1 MDLTIWLLLLTVLI
15 PIMLVA
21 FNKIRMDLAAL
32 LIAALLGIFQLAGF
46 GMLGPANSPADASK
60 AITGF
65 SQPVII
71 TLIAL
76 FILTSSLEKSGVPR
90 WLASRLIRI
99 GGENPA
105 AYIGLFTLVSAG
117 LSLFMNNL
125 AAGAL
130 LLPSAMEVARRTRI
144 KPSKLLIPIAYGS
157 LLGGSATYFTT
168 ANIIVSD
175 LLRIATPPQPGLQF
189 LDFTPTGGLIAVA
202 GILFLWLVG
211 NRLLP
216 ARESSLAQ
224 SQALLTGSEL
234 EDFYQ
239 LGDRL
244 WEAQLK
250 RTSPMIGQT
259 IRNSEIGRKWGVAV
273 AAIER
278 RPDEF
283 ELPYPDTILASG
295 DTLLLVGR
303 EEKIKTIKE
312 LKMDIR
318 PVRKGLHLTSGG
330 IFVSELLLTP
340 HSQALGQ
347 TLKQIDFRQKYG
359 ITVVGIRR
367 LNRTYR
373 TDVGDFSLNFGDSL
387 LIISDEEHLKQLKLS
402 NEFVLIEPNPADQ
415 PIRKKQAILS
425 VAAILAAIIASIAGA
440 PVYLATLAA
449 AIFLLLTGSSTLEE
463 SYKAIHWQ
471 AIFLIAGMYAVS
483 LAMVQT
489 GLARDIGQSLLGL
502 VSPLGGIGLALGAY
516 LLTAALTQVMGGQ
529 VTALVTGPI
538 TIAAAIS
545 MGVSP
550 HAVAVATAIGCSAS
564 FLTPMAHPVNVL
576 MIGPGNYEFKDFL
589 HVGWI
594 LSLVSFL
601 MLFIGLTIFWKL

>member
-1 MDLTIWLLLLTVLI
+1 MHLTIWLLLFTVLI
-15 PIMLVA
+15 PILLVA

-32 LIAALLGIFQLAGF
+32 IIAVLLGIFQLVGF
-46 GMLGPANSPADASK
+46 GMLGPANSPQDAVK
-60 AITGF
+60 AISGF
-65 SQPVII
+65 SQPVIT

-90 WLASRLIRI
+90 WLATRLIRF

-105 AYIGLFTLVSAG
+105 SYIGLFTLVSAG

-130 LLPSAMEVARRTRI
+130 LLPSAMEVARRTHI
-144 KPSKLLIPIAYGS
+144 KPSKILIPVAYGS

-175 LLRIATPPQPGLQF
+175 LLRVANPPQPGLRF
-189 LDFTPTGGLIAVA
+189 LDFTPTGGVIAVT
-202 GILFLWLVG
+202 GILLLWLIG

-216 ARESSLAQ
+216 ARESSQ
-224 SQALLTGSEL
+224 TQNQALLTGSEL

-244 WEAQLK
+244 WESQIK
-250 RTSPMIGQT
+250 RNSPLIGQS

-273 AAIER
+273 AAVER
-278 RPDEF
+278 KPDEF
-283 ELPYPDTILASG
+283 ELPYPDTVFSAG
-295 DTLLLVGR
+295 DTLFLVGR
-303 EEKIKTIKE
+303 EDKIKTLKE

-318 PVRKGLHLTSGG
+318 PVRKGLHLTTGG

-367 LNRTYR
+367 LNRSYR
-373 TDVGDFSLNFGDSL
+373 TDVGDFSLNFGDAL
-387 LIISDEEHLKQLKLS
+387 LIISDEDRLRQLKLS
-402 NEFVLIEPNPADQ
+402 NEFVVIEPNPADQ
-415 PIRKKQAILS
+415 PIRKKQAVLS
-425 VAAILAAIIASIAGA
+425 ILAFLGVIIASILGA

-449 AIFLLLTGSSTLEE
+449 AIILLLTGTTTLEE

-489 GLARDIGQSLLGL
+489 GLADDTGQWLLGL

-516 LLTAALTQVMGGQ
+516 LLSAALTQVMGGQ

-594 LSLVSFL
+594 LSLVSFI
-601 MLFIGLTIFWKL
+601 MLFIGLTIFWKI